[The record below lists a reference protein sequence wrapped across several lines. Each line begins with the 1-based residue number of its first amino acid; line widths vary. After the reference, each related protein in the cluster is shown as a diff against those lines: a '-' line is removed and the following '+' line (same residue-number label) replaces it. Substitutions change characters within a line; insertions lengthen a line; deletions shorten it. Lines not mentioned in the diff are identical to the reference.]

1 MEEDKKGIGIG
12 IGIGIE
18 NEDRNRNRIGMDGI
32 KWGMRI
38 V

>member
-1 MEEDKKGIGIG
+1 MEEDKKGIG